1 MSGGLPAHSSD
12 APDASALLAHDEWP
26 LRWQRKLG
34 LVPDQGMGLVRR
46 AVFFAALAWVPL
58 AVWAFLHGRALPG
71 SVAEPLLTHFGVNVR
86 CLVAIP
92 LLILAEGKMMN
103 TTVAMARQFIRNG
116 LVTEAQQGAFGAL
129 LRSVARMRDSS
140 LPWVFIVGATIAFIL
155 ADPAD
160 PRHDA
165 LSWAVD
171 DSGHLE
177 FGAWWFAYV
186 SRPIFSVLLL
196 GWLWRI
202 VLAFILFR
210 RISKLDLA
218 LVPTHPDRA
227 AGLGFLELYPGA
239 FSLVT
244 FAVAAVV
251 GSGWAHDVVYHG
263 ENVETIVRPLAIFTI
278 AWTLLMLSPLL
289 AFAPKLM
296 TTKRQAKLDYG
307 RLVGDQGRLVRRRW
321 ILGETIAKEEM
332 LEPTGIGPVAD
343 AQTLY
348 DAVTRIRM
356 APIGKAALGA
366 VLVPILLPM
375 LAVFAIQ
382 IPLKTLLM
390 KLVKVLL

>member
-1 MSGGLPAHSSD
+1 M
-12 APDASALLAHDEWP
+12 
-26 LRWQRKLG
+26 
-34 LVPDQGMGLVRR
+34 
-46 AVFFAALAWVPL
+46 
-58 AVWAFLHGRALPG
+58 
-71 SVAEPLLTHFGVNVR
+71 
-86 CLVAIP
+86 
-92 LLILAEGKMMN
+92 
-103 TTVAMARQFIRNG
+103 
-116 LVTEAQQGAFGAL
+116 
-129 LRSVARMRDSS
+129 
-140 LPWVFIVGATIAFIL
+140 
-155 ADPAD
+155 
-160 PRHDA
+160 
-165 LSWAVD
+165 
-171 DSGHLE
+171 
-177 FGAWWFAYV
+177 
-186 SRPIFSVLLL
+186 
-196 GWLWRI
+196 
-202 VLAFILFR
+202 
-210 RISKLDLA
+210 
-218 LVPTHPDRA
+218 
-227 AGLGFLELYPGA
+227 
-239 FSLVT
+239 T

-321 ILGETIAKEEM
+321 ILGETVAKEEM
-332 LEPTGIGPVAD
+332 LEPAGVGPVAD

>member
-1 MSGGLPAHSSD
+1 MKTGPATDNSAAGD
-12 APDASALLAHDEWP
+12 VSALLAHDEWP

-46 AVFFAALAWVPL
+46 AAFFAAIAWVPL
-58 AVWAFLHGRALPG
+58 AVWAFVQNRALPG
-71 SVAEPLLTHFGVNVR
+71 GVAEPLFTHFGVNVR

-92 LLILAEGKMMN
+92 LLILAEGKMMS
-103 TTVAMARQFIRNG
+103 TTITMATQFLRNG
-116 LVTEAQQGAFGAL
+116 LVTDVQRGAFATL
-129 LRSVARMRDSS
+129 LGQVARMRDSS
-140 LPWVFIVGATIAFIL
+140 LPWVIIIGVTIAWLL

-171 DSGHLE
+171 ASGNLG

-186 SRPIFSVLLL
+186 SRPIFSVLVL

-210 RISKLDLA
+210 RIAKLDLA
-218 LVPTHPDRA
+218 LVPTHADRA
-227 AGLGFLELYPGA
+227 AGLGFLEYYPGA
-239 FSLVT
+239 FSMVT

-251 GSGWAHDVVYHG
+251 GSGWAHEVVYHG
-263 ENVETIVRPLAIFTI
+263 ENVETIVRPLAIFTVVWL
-278 AWTLLMLSPLL
+278 ALMLAPLL

-296 TTKRQAKLDYG
+296 ATKKQAKLDYG
-307 RLVGDQGRLVRRRW
+307 RLVGEQGRWVRRRW
-321 ILGETIAKEEM
+321 ILGEAIPSEEM
-332 LEPTGIGPVAD
+332 LEPAGVGPIAD
-343 AQTLY
+343 AQTMY
-348 DAVTRIRM
+348 EAVTRMRM
-356 APIGKAALGA
+356 APIGKAAFAAILI
-366 VLVPILLPM
+366 PIALPM
-375 LAVFAIQ
+375 LAVFALQ